1 MGSENCGLC
10 SIYGEACD
18 ATGVL
23 LGKDAKT
30 VPDAPVIHLRDPYS
44 CFRAC
49 WLANGQYNAKSV
61 SEFFGNAG
69 IQCPGCHKAVSQRMC
84 DMKSSG

>member
-1 MGSENCGLC
+1 MR
-10 SIYGEACD
+10 IAD
-18 ATGVL
+18 FGVV
-23 LGKDAKT
+23 LGKDAKKVGGT
-30 VPDAPVIHLRDPYS
+30 PLIHIRAPYS